1 MKFSNFITESL
12 GVQDAVGSLWY
23 VYYIY
28 EDSKS
33 GIRGSNVIFCK
44 SAVQAETE
52 AENVKERDAK
62 VLMVDV
68 GLCDASE
75 RLKIRKIL
83 DKLPPNKLVLK
94 GE

>member
-1 MKFSNFITESL
+1 MKFSNFISEGL
-12 GVQDAVGSLWY
+12 GTQNPSESLWY

-28 EDSKS
+28 EDQKS
-33 GIRGSNVIFCK
+33 GVKGSNVIFCK
-44 SAVQAETE
+44 SAVQAESE
-52 AENVKERDAK
+52 ADKVKERDAK

-83 DKLPPNKLVLK
+83 DKLPPNKELLK
-94 GE
+94 A